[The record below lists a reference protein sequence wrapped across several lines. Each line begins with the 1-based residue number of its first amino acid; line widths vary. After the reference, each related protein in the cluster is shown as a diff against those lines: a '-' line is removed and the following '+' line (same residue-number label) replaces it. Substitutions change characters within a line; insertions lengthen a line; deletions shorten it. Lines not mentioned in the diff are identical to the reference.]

1 MTRPSPGPNPRSRT
15 TMTTIVLTAPIPRQ
29 AGRRSLARG
38 KVGAMQSSTQAQEL
52 AELMARVATGDQDA
66 FAKLYDATSRSV
78 YGIALRVLTD
88 PAQAEEIAQEVYVDA
103 WRTATRF
110 NPKQGSVTAWLNTI
124 AHRKAVDRVRSVERS
139 RQREQRHAEA
149 SVDPPVPDVSET
161 VVAQDEGRRVR
172 EALQALPPAQRT
184 ALELAYYEGRTHR
197 EIAEFLE
204 IPLGTAKTRIRD
216 AMQRLRR
223 NLGEVA
229 R

>member
-1 MTRPSPGPNPRSRT
+1 
-15 TMTTIVLTAPIPRQ
+15 
-29 AGRRSLARG
+29 
-38 KVGAMQSSTQAQEL
+38 MQSSTQAQEL
-52 AELMARVATGDQDA
+52 AELMARVAKGDQDA
-66 FAKLYDATSRSV
+66 FAKLYDITSRSV

-103 WRTATRF
+103 WRTATRY
-110 NPKQGSVTAWLNTI
+110 NPAQGSVSAWLNTI

-161 VVAQDEGRRVR
+161 VIAQDESRRVR

>member
-1 MTRPSPGPNPRSRT
+1 
-15 TMTTIVLTAPIPRQ
+15 
-29 AGRRSLARG
+29 
-38 KVGAMQSSTQAQEL
+38 MQSSTQAQEL
-52 AELMARVATGDQDA
+52 AELMRRVSLGDHDA
-66 FAKLYDATSRSV
+66 FARLYDGTSRSV

-88 PAQAEEIAQEVYVDA
+88 PAQAEEVAQEVYVDA
-103 WRTATRF
+103 WRMATRF
-110 NPKQGSVTAWLNTI
+110 DPAQGSVLAWLNTI

-149 SVDPPVPDVSET
+149 STDPPAPDVSEM
-161 VVAQDEGRRVR
+161 VIAQDEGRRVR
-172 EALQALPPAQRT
+172 EALQTLTPMQR
-184 ALELAYYEGRTHR
+184 AVLELAYYEGRTHR

-223 NLGEVA
+223 SLGEEVA